1 MRSIAQT
8 SSDLVRYVLLF
19 SAMYSAFGMA
29 SPFLP
34 TFLASRNISAE
45 QIGLILSLSTFVR
58 IISGPIAGRIADY
71 LDARREVLAIC
82 CLGAAVFA
90 VAFIPAYDFTIL
102 LAVALA
108 QAALLAPTTTLA
120 DALALRRASPSG
132 NASAGFEYGWVRGAG
147 SAAFIAGT
155 LISGQAVG
163 ILDQAAALGGQAI
176 FLMLAFGVAFLV
188 PRSATHGRAREAT
201 TRAVSDL
208 VRNPPFLWLILV
220 AATVLGSH
228 AMHDTF
234 AMIAWNAA
242 GISPGT
248 GAILWS
254 ASVASEVVIFFLI
267 GPWVLRKISSEW
279 AMTIAALAAVL
290 RWTVMGTTSN
300 VLALAL
306 VEPLHG
312 LSFALLHLACMR
324 ILVQVTP
331 AELSATA
338 QAIYAFGI
346 AITTAAITLMSGYL
360 YAELGA
366 GGFYVMAG
374 LSMMSLPFVWLL
386 ACSIKSRTA
395 GECTPG
401 SF

>member
-1 MRSIAQT
+1 MRSTAQS
-8 SSDLVRYVLLF
+8 SSDLLRYVLLF
-19 SAMYSAFGMA
+19 SALYSAFGMA

-34 TFLASRNISAE
+34 TFLSSRNVSPE
-45 QIGLILSLSTFVR
+45 QIGLIVAFSSFIR
-58 IISGPIAGRIADY
+58 IISGPVAGRIADY
-71 LDARREVLAIC
+71 LDARRGVLAIC
-82 CLGAAVFA
+82 SLGAAVFA
-90 VAFIPAYDFTIL
+90 LAFIPAYDFTVVLI
-102 LAVALA
+102 VALA
-108 QAALLAPTTTLA
+108 QAAFLAPTTTLA
-120 DALALRRASPSG
+120 DALALRRASQSG
-132 NASAGFEYGWVRGAG
+132 TASAGFEYGWVRGTG

-163 ILDQAAALGGQAI
+163 IFGQVAALGGQAI
-176 FLMLAFGVAFLV
+176 FLTLAFGIALLL
-188 PRSATHGRAREAT
+188 PTPGTYGRTREAT
-201 TRAVSDL
+201 ARGVSDL
-208 VRNPPFLWLILV
+208 VSNSPFLWLILV

-242 GISPGT
+242 GITPAM

-267 GPWVLRKISSEW
+267 GPLILRSISSEW
-279 AMTIAALAAVL
+279 AMMIAALAAVL
-290 RWTVMGTTSN
+290 RWTVMARTSN
-300 VLALAL
+300 IIALAL

-338 QAIYAFGI
+338 QAIYALGI
-346 AITTAAITLMSGYL
+346 AVTNAALTLLSGYL
-360 YAELGA
+360 YTELGT

-374 LSMMSLPFVWLL
+374 LALMSLPFIWRL
-386 ACSIKSRTA
+386 ARSKKRSA
-395 GECTPG
+395 AECTPR